1 MLFIVLP
8 LNISDKA
15 EKVIEDGND
24 TGAPNNPQIFK
35 KFLITTIISIIIWSI
50 LIFGIAFYVFNG
62 RIKDRSNS
70 YRANNYFEKFWD
82 CFKYEIIYNKRISG
96 SRRRFRT

>member
-50 LIFGIAFYVFNG
+50 MYMFLRDQGLLLYILDVFY
-62 RIKDRSNS
+62 SNEV
-70 YRANNYFEKFWD
+70 N
-82 CFKYEIIYNKRISG
+82 
-96 SRRRFRT
+96 

>member
-35 KFLITTIISIIIWSI
+35 KFMITTIISIILWSI
-50 LIFGIAFYVFNG
+50 MYIYLKDQGLLLYILDIFY
-62 RIKDRSNS
+62 SN
-70 YRANNYFEKFWD
+70 EVK
-82 CFKYEIIYNKRISG
+82 
-96 SRRRFRT
+96 

>member
-8 LNISDKA
+8 LIISDKA

-50 LIFGIAFYVFNG
+50 IYMFLRDQGLLMYILDVFY
-62 RIKDRSNS
+62 SNEV
-70 YRANNYFEKFWD
+70 N
-82 CFKYEIIYNKRISG
+82 
-96 SRRRFRT
+96 

>member
-50 LIFGIAFYVFNG
+50 MYIFLRDQGLLLYILDVFY
-62 RIKDRSNS
+62 SNEV
-70 YRANNYFEKFWD
+70 N
-82 CFKYEIIYNKRISG
+82 
-96 SRRRFRT
+96 

>member
-1 MLFIVLP
+1 MGLAGSIILFLLIWWLLLFTILP

-15 EKVIEDGND
+15 EKFVEDGND

-50 LIFGIAFYVFNG
+50 MYIFLRDQGLLLYIIDIFY
-62 RIKDRSNS
+62 SN
-70 YRANNYFEKFWD
+70 EVK
-82 CFKYEIIYNKRISG
+82 
-96 SRRRFRT
+96 

>member
-50 LIFGIAFYVFNG
+50 MYMFLKDQGLLLYILDVFY
-62 RIKDRSNS
+62 SNEV
-70 YRANNYFEKFWD
+70 N
-82 CFKYEIIYNKRISG
+82 
-96 SRRRFRT
+96 

>member
-1 MLFIVLP
+1 MGIAGSIIIFLLIWWLMLFIVLP

-15 EKVIEDGND
+15 EKVIVDGND

-50 LIFGIAFYVFNG
+50 MYMFLRDQGLLLYILDVFY
-62 RIKDRSNS
+62 SNEV
-70 YRANNYFEKFWD
+70 N
-82 CFKYEIIYNKRISG
+82 
-96 SRRRFRT
+96 

>member
-15 EKVIEDGND
+15 EKVIQDGND

-50 LIFGIAFYVFNG
+50 MYMFLKDQGLLLYILDVFY
-62 RIKDRSNS
+62 SNEV
-70 YRANNYFEKFWD
+70 N
-82 CFKYEIIYNKRISG
+82 
-96 SRRRFRT
+96 

>member
-35 KFLITTIISIIIWSI
+35 KFLMTTIISIIIWSI
-50 LIFGIAFYVFNG
+50 MYMFLRDQGLLLYILDVFY
-62 RIKDRSNS
+62 SNEV
-70 YRANNYFEKFWD
+70 N
-82 CFKYEIIYNKRISG
+82 
-96 SRRRFRT
+96 

>member
-15 EKVIEDGND
+15 EKIIEDGND

-35 KFLITTIISIIIWSI
+35 KFLITTIISIILWSI
-50 LIFGIAFYVFNG
+50 MYMFLRDQGLLLYILDVFY
-62 RIKDRSNS
+62 SNEV
-70 YRANNYFEKFWD
+70 N
-82 CFKYEIIYNKRISG
+82 
-96 SRRRFRT
+96 

>member
-50 LIFGIAFYVFNG
+50 MYIFLKDQGLLLYILDIFY
-62 RIKDRSNS
+62 SN
-70 YRANNYFEKFWD
+70 EVK
-82 CFKYEIIYNKRISG
+82 
-96 SRRRFRT
+96 

>member
-1 MLFIVLP
+1 MGIAGSIIIFLLIWWLMLFIVLP

-50 LIFGIAFYVFNG
+50 MYMFLKDQGLLLYILDVFY
-62 RIKDRSNS
+62 SNEV
-70 YRANNYFEKFWD
+70 N
-82 CFKYEIIYNKRISG
+82 
-96 SRRRFRT
+96 

>member
-1 MLFIVLP
+1 MGLAGSIILFLLIWWLLLFTVLP

-15 EKVIEDGND
+15 EKNIEGGND

-50 LIFGIAFYVFNG
+50 MYIFLRDQGLLLYILDLFY
-62 RIKDRSNS
+62 SN
-70 YRANNYFEKFWD
+70 EVK
-82 CFKYEIIYNKRISG
+82 
-96 SRRRFRT
+96 

>member
-50 LIFGIAFYVFNG
+50 MYIFLKDQGLLLYILDIFY
-62 RIKDRSNS
+62 SNEV
-70 YRANNYFEKFWD
+70 N
-82 CFKYEIIYNKRISG
+82 
-96 SRRRFRT
+96 

>member
-1 MLFIVLP
+1 MGIAGSIIIFLLIWWLILFIVLP

-50 LIFGIAFYVFNG
+50 MYMFLKDQGLLLYILDVFY
-62 RIKDRSNS
+62 SNEV
-70 YRANNYFEKFWD
+70 N
-82 CFKYEIIYNKRISG
+82 
-96 SRRRFRT
+96 

>member
-50 LIFGIAFYVFNG
+50 MYMFLRDQGLLLYILDVFYSDEVN
-62 RIKDRSNS
+62 
-70 YRANNYFEKFWD
+70 
-82 CFKYEIIYNKRISG
+82 
-96 SRRRFRT
+96 

>member
-50 LIFGIAFYVFNG
+50 MYMFLRDQGLLLYILDVFY
-62 RIKDRSNS
+62 SN
-70 YRANNYFEKFWD
+70 
-82 CFKYEIIYNKRISG
+82 EIN
-96 SRRRFRT
+96 

>member
-1 MLFIVLP
+1 MGIAGSIIIFLLIWWLMLFIVLP

-50 LIFGIAFYVFNG
+50 MYMFLRDQGLLLYILDVFY
-62 RIKDRSNS
+62 SNEV
-70 YRANNYFEKFWD
+70 N
-82 CFKYEIIYNKRISG
+82 
-96 SRRRFRT
+96 

>member
-1 MLFIVLP
+1 LGIAGSIIIFLLIWWLMLFIVLP

-15 EKVIEDGND
+15 EKIIEDGND

-50 LIFGIAFYVFNG
+50 MYMFLRDQGLLLYILDVFY
-62 RIKDRSNS
+62 SNEV
-70 YRANNYFEKFWD
+70 N
-82 CFKYEIIYNKRISG
+82 
-96 SRRRFRT
+96 

>member
-1 MLFIVLP
+1 MGLAGSIILFLLIWWLLLFTVLP

-15 EKVIEDGND
+15 EKNIEGGND

-50 LIFGIAFYVFNG
+50 MYIFLRDQGLLLYILDVFY
-62 RIKDRSNS
+62 SN
-70 YRANNYFEKFWD
+70 EVK
-82 CFKYEIIYNKRISG
+82 
-96 SRRRFRT
+96 